1 MSEFQRHLHGTFQ
14 ILSSTFMDKRCR
26 FLSIKVH
33 TLDSLPNV
41 INITFTPCFGNILIK
56 DPTLQEKGIK
66 ENYIGQNFYRRL
78 RCLIV
83 LSEEVDFRFFLFV
96 EFLPQVT
103 TKLKKDGSVSQMQY
117 SY

>member
-1 MSEFQRHLHGTFQ
+1 MSFSLH
-14 ILSSTFMDKRCR
+14 LSSHARQ
-26 FLSIKVH
+26 
-33 TLDSLPNV
+33 
-41 INITFTPCFGNILIK
+41 FTKCNKHYFYPLFWKYFIK